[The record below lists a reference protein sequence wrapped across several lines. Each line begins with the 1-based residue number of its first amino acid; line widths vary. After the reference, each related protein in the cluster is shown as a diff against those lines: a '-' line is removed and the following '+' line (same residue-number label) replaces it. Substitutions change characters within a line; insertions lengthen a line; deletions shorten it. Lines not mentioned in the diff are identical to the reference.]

1 MKPLGTQLVAEFIYC
16 AGKILNDREALE
28 RMLKRAI
35 QKSGLTLKSITG
47 HQFHPVGVTVIA
59 VISESHIGIHTY
71 PEARHA
77 SVDIFTCAAG
87 SRAIG
92 KLLDFLKKQMQ
103 PKTVRVV
110 ELSRGNPLEIK
121 KKEWITCFSGSGF
134 ETKYHIKKKLLSK
147 RTKYQMMDIIENDSF
162 GRMLFLDKDLQI
174 AESDA
179 HVYNENM
186 VRPVIR
192 KGNSLRKVAIL
203 GGGDGGVLNEI
214 LKYRPREVFLV
225 EIDKEVIRAS
235 KKLLKSICG
244 TAFQDKRVNLVI
256 DDANNFLAM
265 PHGFDAVVY
274 DLTMHPESITKT
286 ERTGFLEEL
295 LSKLKGSLNSGGVV
309 SLQCGSEFDVETQRL
324 LQKILPR
331 HFRNVVY
338 RKSYIPS
345 FCENWVFAAAR
356 VKHA

>member
-16 AGKILNDREALE
+16 SSKILNDREALE

-77 SVDIFTCAAG
+77 SIDIFTCAAG
-87 SRAIG
+87 AGAVG
-92 KLLDFLKKQMQ
+92 KLLDYLKKQMQ

-110 ELSRGNPLEIK
+110 ELSRGNPLEII

-179 HVYNENM
+179 HIYNESM
-186 VRPVIR
+186 VRPIAGN
-192 KGNSLRKVAIL
+192 GNSLKKVAIL
-203 GGGDGGVLNEI
+203 GGGDGGVLNEM
-214 LKYRPREVFLV
+214 LRYGPREVFLV
-225 EIDKEVIRAS
+225 EIDKEVISAS
-235 KKLLKSICG
+235 KKLLKNICG
-244 TAFQDKRVNLVI
+244 TAFQDRRVNLVI
-256 DDANNFLAM
+256 DDANNFLGT
-265 PHGFDAVVY
+265 PHEFDAVVY

-286 ERTGFLEEL
+286 ERTRFLEVL
-295 LSKLKGSLNSGGVV
+295 LKKLKNSLNSGGVV
-309 SLQCGSEFDVETQRL
+309 SLQCGSEFDVETQKL
-324 LQKILPR
+324 LQKLLPR
-331 HFRNVVY
+331 YFKNVIY
-338 RKSYIPS
+338 RKSHIPS
-345 FCENWVFAAAR
+345 FCENWVFATAKA
-356 VKHA
+356 KHA